1 MKGLTRADYK
11 DALNFI
17 LDNVEYTYNIK
28 EAFKIFINSM
38 EEDGLLKDIFKTSEG
53 EELLIEYNDIIVRD
67 DISIILYDINLFL
80 FLL

>member
-1 MKGLTRADYK
+1 MKGLTRSDYK

-28 EAFKIFINSM
+28 EDFKNFINSM

-53 EELLIEYNDIIVRD
+53 EEFLIEYNDFIIKDNRA
-67 DISIILYDINLFL
+67 ITLYDIEKLE
-80 FLL
+80 

>member
-53 EELLIEYNDIIVRD
+53 EEFLIEYNDLIIED
-67 DISIILYDINLFL
+67 DRAIILYDIKKLE
-80 FLL
+80 